1 MSNGQFDHP
10 RGMTM
15 DASGNLYVLDH
26 NLNNVQKLNAS

>member
-1 MSNGQFDHP
+1 
-10 RGMTM
+10 MTM